1 MMSVLLVRVLQPLHL
16 FWMDTRPEGLDQEN
30 RAAESEA
37 TEYLKAVA
45 GRLES
50 GGLDVQYRLLL
61 GDPTPS
67 LVEFARETPHDI
79 IAMSSHGRTGVAR
92 WSLGSVAES
101 LVRAIGDPVLIIPPH
116 AHD

>member
-1 MMSVLLVRVLQPLHL
+1 MMSVLLVRVLEPLNL

-45 GRLES
+45 GR
-50 GGLDVQYRLLL
+50 LDVQYRLLL